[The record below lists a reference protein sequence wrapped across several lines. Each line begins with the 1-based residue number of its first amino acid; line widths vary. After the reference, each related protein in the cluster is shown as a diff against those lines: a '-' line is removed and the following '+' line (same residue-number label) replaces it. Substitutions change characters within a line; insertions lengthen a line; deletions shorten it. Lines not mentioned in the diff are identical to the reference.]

1 MRRDCR
7 GAQRLS
13 VNRSEALETPRDQHT
28 LEKPLWLDLHDLS
41 GVLARGH
48 DKLEPENELWW
59 RLMLEHGR
67 RRVDVNSLIGS
78 VLEGDTSAKR
88 YERNCKYK
96 AAHLMVRYAS
106 PLRFRRPVFW
116 KYLFDEQ
123 TRQPRVGRSRA
134 RSATHPAQIAF
145 WIGTMSLEFG
155 LPSTKI
161 STRSQS
167 PTSWSRI
174 SRTRVRD
181 CTTMVDSQHS
191 GDVATVEM
199 CPP

>member
-1 MRRDCR
+1 M
-7 GAQRLS
+7 GQRSS
-13 VNRSEALETPRDQHT
+13 VNCSDANVSGPTGDRYTFK
-28 LEKPLWLDLHDLS
+28 KPLWLDLHDLS

-48 DKLEPENELWW
+48 DELEPEDEFWW
-59 RLMLEHGR
+59 GLMLEHGR
-67 RRVDVNSLIGS
+67 RRVDVDRLIGS
-78 VLEGDTSAKR
+78 AREKIVSISAKIF
-88 YERNCKYK
+88 CHCK

-106 PLRFRRPVFW
+106 PLRLRRPVFW
-116 KYLFDEQ
+116 KYLFDAE
-123 TRQPRVGRSRA
+123 TRQPRSIPVSYQR
-134 RSATHPAQIAF
+134 THPAQIAF

-181 CTTMVDSQHS
+181 CTTMVYSQQS
-191 GDVATVEM
+191 GDAATLDM
-199 CPP
+199 CAP